1 MSDDGLVKPETLKD
15 LHRLSRSTNPNVNLL
30 NKVMISLA
38 QSPYGQYEY
47 LTGIRMDFKALWSL
61 LVSRGFEPGIISGN
75 SYRVYAGR
83 VPTDQIVWA
92 GILAAHRVE
101 PSLKPTD
108 YFVVRL
114 NPDMKG
120 LWN

>member
-15 LHRLSRSTNPNVNLL
+15 LHRLSRSTNPDVSLL

-47 LTGIRMDFKALWSL
+47 LMGIHADFKTLWNL
-61 LVSRGFEPGIISGN
+61 LVSRGFEPGIIPGN
-75 SYRVYAGR
+75 VYRVYSGR
-83 VPTDQIVWA
+83 VPVNQVVWA
-92 GILAAHRVE
+92 GILAAHRIE

-108 YFVVRL
+108 YLVVRL
-114 NPDMKG
+114 NPNMKG
-120 LWN
+120 FWN